1 MLRLQM
7 CKMLQHALL
16 MVPNPVSVPC
26 GKLRSRCPVNDKLE
40 TTVEVDEAKQRRF
53 VFVLLDNFTLLCF
66 SAAIESLR
74 IANRM
79 SGQQLYSWSIMAED
93 GDVVRCS
100 AGTAFHPD
108 SDLLETGRDDTIL
121 ICGGIDVARATT
133 KRLIGW
139 LRREAR
145 RGPVIGGLCTAGFT
159 LAKAGLLDGK
169 KATIHWE
176 NQDSFVEE
184 FEDVTLTKS
193 VFVVDGNRIT
203 TAGGTSSIDLM
214 LKLIADDHGE
224 PLAGAVADQ
233 LIYSSIRTDQDTQ
246 RLSVPTRIG
255 VRHPKLS
262 TVIQIMENNI
272 EEPISPSILAK
283 DVSMSTRQLERLF
296 RRYLN
301 RSPKRYYMELRLQ
314 KARNLL
320 MQTDM
325 SVINVALAC
334 GFASPSHF
342 SKCYRAHY
350 NTTPYRERGAQ
361 AARLSV

>member
-1 MLRLQM
+1 MR
-7 CKMLQHALL
+7 QHALL
-16 MVPNPVSVPC
+16 KVPNPVSVPC

-133 KRLIGW
+133 KRVIGW